1 MSSPDFEAFLIRV
14 LLDADKRQQ
23 FLAAPQSVAR
33 AAGLT
38 EQEVAAL
45 ASIDRPGLLMAA
57 ESLRR
62 KRAATGRVT
71 GTARGRWRR
80 WRPWRHQPF

>member
-1 MSSPDFEAFLIRV
+1 MSSPDFEAFLVRV
-14 LLDADKRQQ
+14 LLEPETRER

-33 AAGLT
+33 AAGLA

-45 ASIDRPGLLMAA
+45 IAIDRAGLLMTA

-62 KRAATGRVT
+62 KRERSQRSDRRR
-71 GTARGRWRR
+71 RGWRR
-80 WRPWRHQPF
+80 WLPRWL